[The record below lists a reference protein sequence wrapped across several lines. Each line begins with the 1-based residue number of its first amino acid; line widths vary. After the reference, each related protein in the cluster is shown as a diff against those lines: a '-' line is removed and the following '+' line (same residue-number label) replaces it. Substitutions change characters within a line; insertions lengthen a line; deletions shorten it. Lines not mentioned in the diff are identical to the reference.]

1 VLFYNK
7 FRNIIINYFFLISI
21 NKIIQKTKQKNTKII
36 QNQIQKYLFFQFYKN
51 NNTYIK
57 NQLKN

>member
-1 VLFYNK
+1 MLFYNK
-7 FRNIIINYFFLISI
+7 FRNIIINSFFILI